1 MGKILR
7 QDCEKVDSVCLL
19 RRKEMDEQSVDYGN
33 WVPKKLL
40 IALLLLTSLFGA
52 ATFLPI
58 HTIVRVL
65 LGILAVA
72 TLLLLLYM
80 YYSYRVFSANGGF
93 FQKKIRG
100 VVLDTLAWDGKGK
113 ALDIGTG
120 AGALAI
126 GVAKKYP
133 DAEVTGI
140 DYWGKGWNYAKE
152 MCEKNAGIE
161 GVGERTVFQ
170 KVSAANLP
178 FGDGEFDAAVSN
190 LVFHEVNDAKDKR
203 DVIRE
208 ALRVVRKGGVFSF
221 QDLFRV
227 RKHYGDM
234 DDLLAT
240 IRKCGVEEVYF
251 TDTCDLVEIPRLL
264 RIPLMFG
271 DVGVIYGRK

>member
-1 MGKILR
+1 MA
-7 QDCEKVDSVCLL
+7 D
-19 RRKEMDEQSVDYGN
+19 QSVDYGN
-33 WVPKKLL
+33 WVPKKML
-40 IALLLLTSLFGA
+40 IALFLLTSLFGA

-80 YYSYRVFSANGGF
+80 YYSYRVFSANRGL

-100 VVLDTLAWDGKGK
+100 VVLENLAWDGKGN

-126 GVAKKYP
+126 GVARKYP

-170 KVSAANLP
+170 KASAASLP

-190 LVFHEVNDAKDKR
+190 FVFHEVKDASDKR

-227 RKHYGDM
+227 RKLYGDM
-234 DDLLAT
+234 DNLLAT
-240 IRKCGVEEVYF
+240 IREWGIEEVYF

-264 RIPLMFG
+264 RNPMMLGEI
-271 DVGVIYGRK
+271 GVIYGRK